1 MNLLKTV
8 VIPALVAGI
17 FCSCERS
24 EPKPAGTIPMGPA
37 ESSSGADQTYT
48 VRAIVDALPSGDAR
62 QSLSLHHEAI
72 PQFVGKTGAVT
83 GMKEMI
89 MPFQDLAP
97 GVSLA
102 GIAVGDP
109 VEVDFEVRWNQPPRT
124 LVTRIVKLPPG
135 TKLNL
140 SKVTESK

>member
-1 MNLLKTV
+1 MQTFKV
-8 VIPALVAGI
+8 FIIPALFAGI
-17 FCSCERS
+17 FCSCGRN
-24 EPKPAGTIPMGPA
+24 EPQPVAPVPATTATP
-37 ESSSGADQTYT
+37 SNGADQSYT
-48 VRAIVDALPSGDAR
+48 VRAIVDALPSGDVR

-72 PQFVGKTGAVT
+72 PSFVGKSGTVT

-89 MPFQDLAP
+89 MPFQDIAP

-124 LVTRIVKLPPG
+124 LVTRIAKLPPG